1 MLITNYGP
9 IPHRYQEP
17 GASGGRYFWHPGQTV
32 DVPDSVGRL
41 MLQHHPAKFVDSNP
55 GVADYVT
62 TDMQSQDYATEVATP
77 SVNNTVCSD
86 CGRTFKNLAGVKLH
100 KLRKHRGGD

>member
-17 GASGGRYFWHPGQTV
+17 GAGGGRYFWHPGQTV

-41 MLQHHPAKFVDSNP
+41 MLQHHPAKFVDPNP
-55 GVADYVT
+55 DAARYATVNLQEG
-62 TDMQSQDYATEVATP
+62 DYATVVATP
-77 SVNNTVCSD
+77 NASDRVCSD

-100 KLRKHRGGD
+100 KLRAHRGGN